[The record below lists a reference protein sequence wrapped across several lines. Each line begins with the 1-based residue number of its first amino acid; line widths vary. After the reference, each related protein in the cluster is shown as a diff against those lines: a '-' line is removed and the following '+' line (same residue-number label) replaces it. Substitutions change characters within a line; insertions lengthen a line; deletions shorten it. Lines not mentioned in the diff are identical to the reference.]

1 MDGSGHNS
9 DAHSSSA
16 VHFATTHWSL
26 ILAAGDRRYAEAD
39 QALERLCRAYWPPL
53 YAYVRR
59 RVRDVHEAQDLTQS
73 FFERLLEKQLLTQA
87 RRERGRFR
95 AFLITAFQHF
105 LANEWDK
112 ARAQKRG
119 GLVKHV
125 VFDFD
130 RYETIAASTA
140 DDWTAE
146 RVYDR
151 QWAIALLQRVMDRL
165 QREMERNGQARQF
178 QVLREF
184 IGGGAQA
191 FYATPASE
199 LGTSE
204 AAARMPGSL
213 AEVVLR
219 VETLTGLTLAGGDVV
234 RPLDSTQWTER
245 LKSTGK
251 TAQSNI
257 SDDGGRQRPATP
269 MQSSPGTA
277 NRD

>member
-1 MDGSGHNS
+1 MLPEQPYRHVVTRNLAPYAPGMIYPVRMGSMDGSGHNS

-26 ILAAGDRRYAEAD
+26 VLAAGDRHHAEAD

-59 RVRDVHEAQDLTQS
+59 RVRDVHEAQDLTQA
-73 FFERLLEKQLLTQA
+73 FFERLLEKQFLAQA
-87 RRERGRFR
+87 QRERGRFR

-112 ARAQKRG
+112 TRTQKRG
-119 GLVKHV
+119 GHVKHV

-130 RYETIAASTA
+130 QYETIAASA
-140 DDWTAE
+140 AEKWTAE
-146 RVYDR
+146 RVYER
-151 QWAIALLQRVMDRL
+151 QWAIALLHRVMDRL

-184 IGGGAQA
+184 IGGAQA
-191 FYATPASE
+191 SYATPAAE

-204 AAARMPGSL
+204 AAARMAASRL
-213 AEVVLR
+213 RSRYRELLKEEISHTVSSANEV
-219 VETLTGLTLAGGDVV
+219 ED
-234 RPLDSTQWTER
+234 EIR
-245 LKSTGK
+245 LLFAAVSG
-251 TAQSNI
+251 
-257 SDDGGRQRPATP
+257 
-269 MQSSPGTA
+269 
-277 NRD
+277 